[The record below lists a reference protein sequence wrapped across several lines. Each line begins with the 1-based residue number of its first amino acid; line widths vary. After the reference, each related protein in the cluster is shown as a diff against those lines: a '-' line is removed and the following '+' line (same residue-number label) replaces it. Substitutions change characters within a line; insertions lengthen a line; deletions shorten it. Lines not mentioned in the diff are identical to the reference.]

1 MSEINKRDFPSNSH
15 LSKMD
20 KREERKVEKV
30 AKGNVVRKKKTL
42 GKKMA
47 ETFLGDDTKSVTQ
60 YIIYDVLIPAAKS
73 TISDMVSG
81 GIEML
86 LFGDTKGRNTRRD
99 KGKSYVSYSS
109 YYSGDRDRRDR
120 DRERSARAR
129 HNFDD
134 LDFESRGEAEEILS
148 RLVDLIEDYGMASVA
163 DYYDLAGVSSNF
175 TDDKYGWRNLSMASV
190 TRTRNGYVINLP
202 KTELLD

>member
-1 MSEINKRDFPSNSH
+1 MDDVNRRNFPANSH
-15 LSKMD
+15 KAKQE

-30 AKGNVVRKKKTL
+30 IKGSVIQKKKTL
-42 GKKMA
+42 GRKMS
-47 ETFLGDDTKSVTQ
+47 ETFLGDDSKNVVQ

-86 LFGDTKGRNTRRD
+86 LFGETRGRNTRRD

-109 YYSGDRDRRDR
+109 YYKNDDRTNR
-120 DRERSARAR
+120 DRERSNRAR

-134 LDFESRGEAEEILS
+134 IILETRGEAEEVLS
-148 RLVDLIEDYGMASVA
+148 TLVDMIDDYGMASVA
-163 DYYDLAGVSSNF
+163 DLYDAVGITSNF
-175 TDDKYGWRNLSMASV
+175 TDNKYGWTNLSSASV
-190 TRTRNGYVINLP
+190 SRVRDGYLINLP
-202 KTELLD
+202 RTTLLD